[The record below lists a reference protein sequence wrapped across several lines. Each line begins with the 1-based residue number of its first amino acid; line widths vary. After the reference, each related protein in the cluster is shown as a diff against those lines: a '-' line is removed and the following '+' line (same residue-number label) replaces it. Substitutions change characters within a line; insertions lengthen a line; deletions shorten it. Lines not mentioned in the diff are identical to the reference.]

1 MKGSSD
7 RFPSSD
13 MSRRVEQT
21 RVGKGRDEQRR
32 LEKSREERERDREGE
47 RGRETRVERR

>member
-1 MKGSSD
+1 
-7 RFPSSD
+7 

-32 LEKSREERERDREGE
+32 LEKSWEELGRERERGREGE
-47 RGRETRVERR
+47 RERGREGEEIKE